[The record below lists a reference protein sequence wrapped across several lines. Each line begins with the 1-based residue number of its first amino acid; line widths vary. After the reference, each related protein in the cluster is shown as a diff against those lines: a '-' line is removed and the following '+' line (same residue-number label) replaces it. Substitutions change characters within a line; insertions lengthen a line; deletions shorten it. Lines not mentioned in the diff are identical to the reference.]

1 MKRYTELFRYR
12 LKDIDKLHRE
22 HCNEGLLWRLY
33 WLFPQLLALMA
44 AATIFYG
51 AYHFE
56 WFSPDIGEF
65 FKDALLTATA
75 AFLLTSAVLSFFA
88 ILLSSRH
95 RLDDLERAGI
105 EVAVREEPSIRE
117 LWTTRHEL
125 RQHRLKN
132 HIAWQLARYLGASLV
147 SAGLTLLLY
156 LLPGSTYP
164 EQTQGHQVIN
174 AVVICGVVGG
184 YTLFAIEYLYLF
196 RLWKSIHAPETDDL
210 SSFRISSRS

>member
-22 HCNEGLLWRLY
+22 HYNEGLLWRLY

-51 AYHFE
+51 VYHLE

-65 FKDALLTATA
+65 FKHALLIAIY
-75 AFLLTSAVLSFFA
+75 AFLLTSGVLSFFA
-88 ILLSSRH
+88 TLLSSRH
-95 RLDDLERAGI
+95 RLDDLKRAGI

-125 RQHRLKN
+125 RRHTLKN
-132 HIAWQLARYLGASLV
+132 HIAWQLARYLGPILV
-147 SAGLTLLLY
+147 PAGLILLLY

-164 EQTQGHQVIN
+164 EKPQGHQVIN
-174 AVVICGVVGG
+174 AVIICGVLGG

-196 RLWKSIHAPETDDL
+196 RLWKSMHAPATDDL
-210 SSFRISSRS
+210 SSFRISNRS